1 MFDVSF
7 IELLIIAVIAL
18 VVVGPERLPRV
29 MRTVGLW
36 VGRAR
41 ASFQTIREEVEREV
55 NAEGLRETREA
66 LNRKARETEREI
78 NEAVDV
84 SAKSPSEDAAD
95 GTASTR
101 AADAAEQSPVNP
113 ASPDASDQSPPGED
127 NR

>member
-95 GTASTR
+95 GTTPTR
-101 AADAAEQSPVNP
+101 AAGAPEESPVKP
-113 ASPDASDQSPPGED
+113 ASRGASDQSPPGED
-127 NR
+127 SR